1 MNFAGL
7 LGCSPDEL
15 SGPVWQAIGVGNFKH
30 RVPDDVEQLGIQS
43 KVMNVLTLLE
53 SYPGSNVSDVTVSE
67 ERRKTWERCYAE
79 SGVTPPFLI
88 KDKDEPLRL
97 NYEYII
103 PESQRFEVDFL
114 AVVRA
119 YLFNKYFCNLRS
131 VAEFGCGTGHN
142 LLALAKQQ
150 PGKVVFGLDWSQ
162 HALEHVKKLRHQGI
176 SAHAVEFN
184 LLEPNLDCLHFNLK
198 EVGVLT
204 VGALEQVGKRFEEF
218 LCFLVSRKPPIC
230 IHLEPI
236 IELYD
241 ETKPFDQLAVKYHRA
256 RGYLEGYLPAL
267 KRLARYGLA
276 EILEVRRIPFGS
288 FYHEAYTYIVWRP
301 IR

>member
-1 MNFAGL
+1 MNFADL
-7 LGCSPDEL
+7 LGCSAEEL
-15 SGPVWQAIGVGNFKH
+15 PGPVWAAIAAGNFKH
-30 RVPDDVEQLGIQS
+30 RVPDAVEQDAIRARVAWFLATGNLGR
-43 KVMNVLTLLE
+43 
-53 SYPGSNVSDVTVSE
+53 VSDEQVRD
-67 ERRKTWERCYAE
+67 ERRELWERCYAE
-79 SGVTPPFLI
+79 SELTPPFLV
-88 KDKDEPLRL
+88 KEKNEPLRF
-97 NYEYII
+97 NYQYII

-114 AVVRA
+114 SVVRA

-142 LLALAKQQ
+142 LLALARQQ
-150 PGKVVFGLDWSQ
+150 PGKVVFGLDWSR
-162 HALEHVKKLRHQGI
+162 HALEHVKKLQHQGV

-184 LLEPNLDCLHFNLK
+184 LLEPNPDCLHFNLK

-204 VGALEQVGKRFEEF
+204 VGALEQVGRKFEEF
-218 LCFLVSRKPPIC
+218 LCYLVSRQPPIC

-236 IELYD
+236 VELYD
-241 ETKPFDQLAVKYHRA
+241 EAKPFDQLAIKYHRA

-267 KRLARYGLA
+267 RRLARYGLA

-301 IR
+301 TRG